1 MWFLM
6 LRVMFPLRCVEGLQP
21 WQCWRLPPP
30 WRWPPFCSGCSDS
43 QHDEASAAAVPGQP
57 SVEIVS
63 PRNGAR
69 QTSHAVVVK
78 ANIENFRLAPRQ
90 FGREPQLGEG
100 HIRFSLNRVP
110 DCVDPKKLL
119 DAINSPLGNGR
130 LVGASFDYPRYS
142 GPNGI
147 LAERI
152 GSAGSYSPATR
163 PEIFYHGL
171 PPGFYRL
178 ILNLAQQQRR
188 DHPLPRR
195 HQLPDPPPPR
205 PRPQTARGQ
214 SPKRQGRRVRLRACF
229 VAALVGAGGCASAGI
244 DAARA
249 DGARDEMRCAGYASR
264 GNRIAFPPLRRHSRR
279 GAPAIPL
286 EAHQELRIH
295 RARSVPWLEAFLA
308 SKRLPCS
315 REFLPHREHCRPEAF
330 RAAEA
335 TTSFPKLIGPILSSS
350 RLSLAALQAYAPTA
364 RT

>member
-1 MWFLM
+1 LAALAAAAALM
-6 LRVMFPLRCVEGLQP
+6 LAAIL
-21 WQCWRLPPP
+21 
-30 WRWPPFCSGCSDS
+30 SGCSDS

-57 SVEIVS
+57 SVEIIS

-78 ANIENFRLAPRQ
+78 ANIENFRLAPLQ

-100 HIRFSLNRVP
+100 NIRFSLNRVP

-178 ILNLAQQQRR
+178 ILNLANNSGATTPFHAVTNFQI
-188 DHPLPRR
+188 LA
-195 HQLPDPPPPR
+195 R
-205 PRPQTARGQ
+205 PGHG
-214 SPKRQGRRVRLRACF
+214 PKP
-229 VAALVGAGGCASAGI
+229 CAKGKVPSAKA
-244 DAARA
+244 AARLN
-249 DGARDEMRCAGYASR
+249 G
-264 GNRIAFPPLRRHSRR
+264 
-279 GAPAIPL
+279 
-286 EAHQELRIH
+286 
-295 RARSVPWLEAFLA
+295 
-308 SKRLPCS
+308 
-315 REFLPHREHCRPEAF
+315 
-330 RAAEA
+330 
-335 TTSFPKLIGPILSSS
+335 
-350 RLSLAALQAYAPTA
+350 
-364 RT
+364 